1 MSFVEKSTAKAK
13 EIAAED
19 ISRAKEL
26 AFKAASSGSFW
37 YPIKGIFYFVYHRN
51 LWKPFTSKILSTL
64 TLSVSVVSFM
74 FIFTYIPQ
82 VTILFFT
89 SGPLAPF
96 SAILLI
102 LSESSTIINMLARS
116 FLIREALDD
125 TFDAVLLTKN
135 EDVLVSGGRKL
146 NKSTDPISRLGATI
160 KNPFHNFTPK
170 AIIRYV
176 MYLPLNFIPVVG
188 TITFLILQGKGRG
201 TYAHSRYFQLK
212 KMSASSQSTFVQNNA
227 GPYTAF
233 GIVASLLEMV
243 PIASIF
249 FSFTNTVGAALWASD
264 IEKSK
269 NGMDD
274 LANPDSVEL
283 NDKGE

>member
-1 MSFVEKSTAKAK
+1 MSFVERSTAKAK

-19 ISRAKEL
+19 ISRAKEI
-26 AFKAASSGSFW
+26 AFKTASSGSFW
-37 YPIKGIFYFVYHRN
+37 YPIKGIFYFMYHRN
-51 LWKPFTSKILSTL
+51 LWKPFTSRLLSTL

-96 SAILLI
+96 SAILLV

-116 FLIREALDD
+116 FLIHEALDD

-146 NKSTDPISRLGATI
+146 NKSTDPISRLGATF

-188 TITFLILQGKGRG
+188 TITFLILQGRGRG

-212 KMSASSQSTFVQNNA
+212 KMSASSQNKFVHENA

-264 IEKSK
+264 IEKSE

-274 LANPDSVEL
+274 IANPDSVEL
-283 NDKGE
+283 NAKGE

>member
-1 MSFVEKSTAKAK
+1 MSFVERSTAKAK

-19 ISRAKEL
+19 ISRAKEI
-26 AFKAASSGSFW
+26 AFKTASSGSFW

-51 LWKPFTSKILSTL
+51 LWKPFTSKLLSTL

-201 TYAHSRYFQLK
+201 TYAHTRYFQLK
-212 KMSASSQSTFVQNNA
+212 KMSASSQNEFVQKNA

-264 IEKSK
+264 IEKSE

-274 LANPDSVEL
+274 LANPNSIKLDE
-283 NDKGE
+283 KGE

>member
-1 MSFVEKSTAKAK
+1 MSFVEKSTARAK

-19 ISRAKEL
+19 ISKAKQL
-26 AFKAASSGSFW
+26 AFQTASSGSFW

-51 LWKPFTSKILSTL
+51 LWKPFMSKLIPTL
-64 TLSVSVVSFM
+64 TLSVSVVTFM

-82 VTILFFT
+82 VTVLFFT

-102 LSESSTIINMLARS
+102 LSESSTIINMLSKS

-188 TITFLILQGKGRG
+188 TITFLFLQGRSRG

-212 KMSASSQSTFVQNNA
+212 KMSASSQNKFVEQNA

-243 PIASIF
+243 PVASIF

-274 LANPDSVEL
+274 VANPDSLEL
-283 NDKGE
+283 NSKAE

>member
-19 ISRAKEL
+19 ILRAKEL
-26 AFKAASSGSFW
+26 AFKTASSGSFW

-160 KNPFHNFTPK
+160 RNPFHNFTPK

>member
-1 MSFVEKSTAKAK
+1 MSFVERSTAKAK

-26 AFKAASSGSFW
+26 AFKTASSGSFW

-51 LWKPFTSKILSTL
+51 LWKPFTSKLLSTL

-82 VTILFFT
+82 VTVLFFT

-135 EDVLVSGGRKL
+135 EDLLVSGGRKL

-188 TITFLILQGKGRG
+188 TITFLFLQGKGRG

-212 KMSASSQSTFVQNNA
+212 KMSASSQNTFVRENA

-274 LANPDSVEL
+274 LANPDSLEL
-283 NDKGE
+283 NAKGK